1 MNVFHRV
8 AQRSMRANRM
18 RTIVTIIGVILS
30 AAMFTAVTTFAT
42 TLLTHLQ
49 RVTAYLDGA
58 YYLGVHNVDADTLAS
73 MRADSDIEAF
83 SAAEVL
89 GYAEVTVNNS
99 NKPYLYVEAIDS
111 GFSDRMPVHLV
122 EGRMPENGTE
132 LLIPDHLQAY
142 SDAGTYLVGDTL
154 TLELGDRYSGGWRL
168 WQNNG
173 FQPEG
178 DESADPGLTD
188 EPEQP
193 EQLLARETRTY
204 TIVGV
209 YQRPNFED
217 YSAPGFSALTVQEN
231 EPQTG
236 LYDVYLLL
244 RDAKQETLDRVMA
257 RYSDAAEGGISMN
270 WDYLRTQGNFRYDN
284 YSRFL
289 LMFVIIFVLLIM
301 LGSVS
306 LIYSAFS
313 ISVSERTRQFGLLAS
328 IGATRAQLRRTVYAE
343 AGTVALIGIPLG
355 LLAGCGGMWVTIR
368 LLSPRISGMIGAR
381 EVAMRF
387 AASPLSLLA
396 AALIALATVFLSA
409 QIPARRAMRISPI
422 EAIRQSRDVRAAARH
437 GGSGRLSYRLFGLP
451 GLLSSRYF
459 HRSRKKYRATIFS
472 LAMSVLLFVSASTY
486 GMYLL
491 AAALIALATVFLSA
505 QIPARRAM
513 RISPIEAIRQSR
525 DVRAA
530 ARHGGSGRLSYRLF
544 GLPGLLSSRYFHRSR
559 KKYRATIFSL
569 AMSVLLFVSAS
580 TYGMYLTESV
590 TESVNLP
597 PYDLSYSTGEGEKDV
612 AMLPALRAADGVEK
626 VWFASCDN
634 GDYVLDR
641 NEFASGYRNI
651 LEKSG
656 DGTEKARSYSAC
668 YLDDETFNAIL
679 ASIGMTRAEY
689 DAAPGA
695 IVCDH
700 TSVTYYDEN
709 NRLSYTGRVLN
720 DGVTALRTFS
730 ADSLEDGSKYV
741 YTAYEDGGY
750 VSYYYNE
757 TKQTYQPR
765 PASFGDGI
773 AIVGRTET
781 QLTNSGSDSLVLY
794 YPFSMAKGIARNTGS
809 LMLVTDDAKQAQKS
823 LEEVVNASG
832 ETYTEG
838 NLYDA
843 REEYRDAE
851 NALIVVRVF
860 AYGFITLMSL
870 ICVANVFNT
879 TTTNVLLRRRDFAML
894 RSAGMT
900 RGGLNRMICYE
911 CLLYGTRALLIGLP
925 LSVALAFLMY
935 RSASFIGASY
945 FRLDWTAVLIAS
957 VMVFLVVFLSMMY
970 AMRKI
975 KRDNPV
981 DALKNETT

>member
-122 EGRMPENGTE
+122 EGRMPENSTE

-289 LMFVIIFVLLIM
+289 LMFVVIFVLLIM

-355 LLAGCGGMWVTIR
+355 LLAGCGGMWVR
-368 LLSPRISGMIGAR
+368 
-381 EVAMRF
+381 
-387 AASPLSLLA
+387 
-396 AALIALATVFLSA
+396 
-409 QIPARRAMRISPI
+409 
-422 EAIRQSRDVRAAARH
+422 
-437 GGSGRLSYRLFGLP
+437 
-451 GLLSSRYF
+451 
-459 HRSRKKYRATIFS
+459 
-472 LAMSVLLFVSASTY
+472 
-486 GMYLL
+486 
-491 AAALIALATVFLSA
+491 
-505 QIPARRAM
+505 
-513 RISPIEAIRQSR
+513 
-525 DVRAA
+525 
-530 ARHGGSGRLSYRLF
+530 
-544 GLPGLLSSRYFHRSR
+544 
-559 KKYRATIFSL
+559 
-569 AMSVLLFVSAS
+569 
-580 TYGMYLTESV
+580 
-590 TESVNLP
+590 
-597 PYDLSYSTGEGEKDV
+597 
-612 AMLPALRAADGVEK
+612 
-626 VWFASCDN
+626 
-634 GDYVLDR
+634 
-641 NEFASGYRNI
+641 
-651 LEKSG
+651 
-656 DGTEKARSYSAC
+656 SAC
-668 YLDDETFNAIL
+668 
-679 ASIGMTRAEY
+679 
-689 DAAPGA
+689 
-695 IVCDH
+695 
-700 TSVTYYDEN
+700 
-709 NRLSYTGRVLN
+709 
-720 DGVTALRTFS
+720 
-730 ADSLEDGSKYV
+730 
-741 YTAYEDGGY
+741 
-750 VSYYYNE
+750 
-757 TKQTYQPR
+757 
-765 PASFGDGI
+765 
-773 AIVGRTET
+773 
-781 QLTNSGSDSLVLY
+781 
-794 YPFSMAKGIARNTGS
+794 
-809 LMLVTDDAKQAQKS
+809 
-823 LEEVVNASG
+823 
-832 ETYTEG
+832 
-838 NLYDA
+838 
-843 REEYRDAE
+843 
-851 NALIVVRVF
+851 
-860 AYGFITLMSL
+860 
-870 ICVANVFNT
+870 
-879 TTTNVLLRRRDFAML
+879 
-894 RSAGMT
+894 
-900 RGGLNRMICYE
+900 
-911 CLLYGTRALLIGLP
+911 
-925 LSVALAFLMY
+925 
-935 RSASFIGASY
+935 
-945 FRLDWTAVLIAS
+945 
-957 VMVFLVVFLSMMY
+957 
-970 AMRKI
+970 
-975 KRDNPV
+975 
-981 DALKNETT
+981 

>member
-1 MNVFHRV
+1 
-8 AQRSMRANRM
+8 
-18 RTIVTIIGVILS
+18 
-30 AAMFTAVTTFAT
+30 
-42 TLLTHLQ
+42 
-49 RVTAYLDGA
+49 
-58 YYLGVHNVDADTLAS
+58 
-73 MRADSDIEAF
+73 
-83 SAAEVL
+83 
-89 GYAEVTVNNS
+89 
-99 NKPYLYVEAIDS
+99 
-111 GFSDRMPVHLV
+111 
-122 EGRMPENGTE
+122 
-132 LLIPDHLQAY
+132 
-142 SDAGTYLVGDTL
+142 
-154 TLELGDRYSGGWRL
+154 
-168 WQNNG
+168 
-173 FQPEG
+173 
-178 DESADPGLTD
+178 
-188 EPEQP
+188 
-193 EQLLARETRTY
+193 
-204 TIVGV
+204 
-209 YQRPNFED
+209 
-217 YSAPGFSALTVQEN
+217 
-231 EPQTG
+231 
-236 LYDVYLLL
+236 
-244 RDAKQETLDRVMA
+244 
-257 RYSDAAEGGISMN
+257 
-270 WDYLRTQGNFRYDN
+270 
-284 YSRFL
+284 
-289 LMFVIIFVLLIM
+289 
-301 LGSVS
+301 
-306 LIYSAFS
+306 
-313 ISVSERTRQFGLLAS
+313 
-328 IGATRAQLRRTVYAE
+328 
-343 AGTVALIGIPLG
+343 
-355 LLAGCGGMWVTIR
+355 
-368 LLSPRISGMIGAR
+368 
-381 EVAMRF
+381 
-387 AASPLSLLA
+387 
-396 AALIALATVFLSA
+396 
-409 QIPARRAMRISPI
+409 
-422 EAIRQSRDVRAAARH
+422 
-437 GGSGRLSYRLFGLP
+437 
-451 GLLSSRYF
+451 
-459 HRSRKKYRATIFS
+459 
-472 LAMSVLLFVSASTY
+472 
-486 GMYLL
+486 
-491 AAALIALATVFLSA
+491 
-505 QIPARRAM
+505 
-513 RISPIEAIRQSR
+513 
-525 DVRAA
+525 
-530 ARHGGSGRLSYRLF
+530 
-544 GLPGLLSSRYFHRSR
+544 
-559 KKYRATIFSL
+559 
-569 AMSVLLFVSAS
+569 
-580 TYGMYLTESV
+580 
-590 TESVNLP
+590 
-597 PYDLSYSTGEGEKDV
+597 
-612 AMLPALRAADGVEK
+612 
-626 VWFASCDN
+626 
-634 GDYVLDR
+634 
-641 NEFASGYRNI
+641 
-651 LEKSG
+651 
-656 DGTEKARSYSAC
+656 
-668 YLDDETFNAIL
+668 
-679 ASIGMTRAEY
+679 MTRAEY

-843 REEYRDAE
+843 REECRDAE

-935 RSASFIGASY
+935 RSVSFIGASY

>member
-30 AAMFTAVTTFAT
+30 AAMFTAVMTFAT
-42 TLLTHLQ
+42 TLMTHLQ
-49 RVTAYLDGA
+49 RVTAYTDGA
-58 YYLGVHNVDADTLAS
+58 YYLGVHDVDAGTLAS
-73 MRADSDIEAF
+73 MRSDSDIKAL

-89 GYAEVTVNNS
+89 GYAEVTVNNAY
-99 NKPYLYVEAIDS
+99 KPYLYVEAIDS

-142 SDAGTYLVGDTL
+142 SDPGTYHVGDML

-168 WQNNG
+168 WQNNS
-173 FQPEG
+173 FLPEG
-178 DESADPGLTD
+178 DEPADIDLTD

-204 TIVGV
+204 TIVGI
-209 YQRPNFED
+209 YRRPNFED

-257 RYSDAAEGGISMN
+257 RYSDAAEGGISTN

-284 YSRFL
+284 YSSFV
-289 LMFVIIFVLLIM
+289 LMFVLIFVLLIM

-368 LLSPRISGMIGAR
+368 LLSTRISSMIGTG
-381 EVAMRF
+381 EVPMRF

-409 QIPARRAMRISPI
+409 RIPARRAMRISPI
-422 EAIRQSRDVRAAARH
+422 EAIRQSRDVRAAANR
-437 GGSGRLSYRLFGLP
+437 GGSGRLSC
-451 GLLSSRYF
+451 
-459 HRSRKKYRATIFS
+459 
-472 LAMSVLLFVSASTY
+472 
-486 GMYLL
+486 
-491 AAALIALATVFLSA
+491 
-505 QIPARRAM
+505 
-513 RISPIEAIRQSR
+513 
-525 DVRAA
+525 
-530 ARHGGSGRLSYRLF
+530 RLF

-580 TYGMYLTESV
+580 TYGMYLTDSL
-590 TESVNLP
+590 TESVGLP
-597 PYDLSYSTGEGEKDV
+597 PYDLAYSTGEGEKDV
-612 AMLPALRAADGVEK
+612 ALLPALRTADGVER
-626 VWFASCDN
+626 VWFAAYDN
-634 GDYVLDR
+634 GDYVLDGS
-641 NEFASGYRNI
+641 EFASGYRNI

-656 DGTEKARSYSAC
+656 ARTEDVRSYSAC
-668 YLDDETFNAIL
+668 YLDDETFNSIL
-679 ASIGMTRAEY
+679 ASVGMTRAEY

-700 TSVTYYDEN
+700 ASVTYYDED

-720 DGVTALRTFS
+720 DGVTALRTFN
-730 ADSLEDGSKYV
+730 ADSLEDGSKYT
-741 YTAYEDGGY
+741 YTDYEDGGY

-757 TKQTYQPR
+757 TKQTYETR
-765 PASFGDGI
+765 PATFGEGI
-773 AIVGRTET
+773 TIVGRTET
-781 QLTNSGSDSLVLY
+781 ELTRSGYDTLVLY
-794 YPFSMAKGIARNTGS
+794 YPFSMAGDTARNTGS
-809 LMLVTDDAKQAQKS
+809 LMLVTDDAEQAQKS
-823 LEEVVNASG
+823 LEEAVNASG
-832 ETYTEG
+832 ETYSEG
-838 NLYDA
+838 SLYDA
-843 REEYRDAE
+843 MESYRDAE
-851 NALIVVRVF
+851 NSLIVVRVF

-870 ICVANVFNT
+870 ICIANVFNT

-925 LSVALAFLMY
+925 LSAVLAYLMY
-935 RSASFIGASY
+935 HAATSIGASY
-945 FRLDWTAVLIAS
+945 FRLDWTAVLIAA

>member
-122 EGRMPENGTE
+122 EGRMPENSTE

-289 LMFVIIFVLLIM
+289 LMFVVIFVLLIM

-306 LIYSAFS
+306 LINSAFS

-368 LLSPRISGMIGAR
+368 LLSPRISGMIGAH

-422 EAIRQSRDVRAAARH
+422 EAIRQSRDVRAAA
-437 GGSGRLSYRLFGLP
+437 
-451 GLLSSRYF
+451 
-459 HRSRKKYRATIFS
+459 K
-472 LAMSVLLFVSASTY
+472 
-486 GMYLL
+486 
-491 AAALIALATVFLSA
+491 
-505 QIPARRAM
+505 
-513 RISPIEAIRQSR
+513 
-525 DVRAA
+525 
-530 ARHGGSGRLSYRLF
+530 HGGSGRLSYRLF

-626 VWFASCDN
+626 VWFASYDN

-656 DGTEKARSYSAC
+656 AGTEKARSYSAC

>member
-1 MNVFHRV
+1 
-8 AQRSMRANRM
+8 
-18 RTIVTIIGVILS
+18 
-30 AAMFTAVTTFAT
+30 
-42 TLLTHLQ
+42 
-49 RVTAYLDGA
+49 
-58 YYLGVHNVDADTLAS
+58 
-73 MRADSDIEAF
+73 
-83 SAAEVL
+83 
-89 GYAEVTVNNS
+89 
-99 NKPYLYVEAIDS
+99 
-111 GFSDRMPVHLV
+111 
-122 EGRMPENGTE
+122 
-132 LLIPDHLQAY
+132 
-142 SDAGTYLVGDTL
+142 
-154 TLELGDRYSGGWRL
+154 
-168 WQNNG
+168 
-173 FQPEG
+173 
-178 DESADPGLTD
+178 
-188 EPEQP
+188 
-193 EQLLARETRTY
+193 
-204 TIVGV
+204 
-209 YQRPNFED
+209 
-217 YSAPGFSALTVQEN
+217 
-231 EPQTG
+231 
-236 LYDVYLLL
+236 
-244 RDAKQETLDRVMA
+244 
-257 RYSDAAEGGISMN
+257 
-270 WDYLRTQGNFRYDN
+270 
-284 YSRFL
+284 
-289 LMFVIIFVLLIM
+289 
-301 LGSVS
+301 
-306 LIYSAFS
+306 
-313 ISVSERTRQFGLLAS
+313 
-328 IGATRAQLRRTVYAE
+328 
-343 AGTVALIGIPLG
+343 
-355 LLAGCGGMWVTIR
+355 
-368 LLSPRISGMIGAR
+368 
-381 EVAMRF
+381 
-387 AASPLSLLA
+387 
-396 AALIALATVFLSA
+396 
-409 QIPARRAMRISPI
+409 
-422 EAIRQSRDVRAAARH
+422 
-437 GGSGRLSYRLFGLP
+437 
-451 GLLSSRYF
+451 
-459 HRSRKKYRATIFS
+459 
-472 LAMSVLLFVSASTY
+472 
-486 GMYLL
+486 
-491 AAALIALATVFLSA
+491 
-505 QIPARRAM
+505 
-513 RISPIEAIRQSR
+513 
-525 DVRAA
+525 
-530 ARHGGSGRLSYRLF
+530 
-544 GLPGLLSSRYFHRSR
+544 
-559 KKYRATIFSL
+559 
-569 AMSVLLFVSAS
+569 MSVLLFVSAS

-656 DGTEKARSYSAC
+656 AGTEKARSYSAC
-668 YLDDETFNAIL
+668 YL
-679 ASIGMTRAEY
+679 
-689 DAAPGA
+689 
-695 IVCDH
+695 
-700 TSVTYYDEN
+700 
-709 NRLSYTGRVLN
+709 

>member
-1 MNVFHRV
+1 
-8 AQRSMRANRM
+8 
-18 RTIVTIIGVILS
+18 
-30 AAMFTAVTTFAT
+30 
-42 TLLTHLQ
+42 
-49 RVTAYLDGA
+49 
-58 YYLGVHNVDADTLAS
+58 
-73 MRADSDIEAF
+73 
-83 SAAEVL
+83 
-89 GYAEVTVNNS
+89 
-99 NKPYLYVEAIDS
+99 
-111 GFSDRMPVHLV
+111 
-122 EGRMPENGTE
+122 
-132 LLIPDHLQAY
+132 
-142 SDAGTYLVGDTL
+142 
-154 TLELGDRYSGGWRL
+154 
-168 WQNNG
+168 
-173 FQPEG
+173 
-178 DESADPGLTD
+178 
-188 EPEQP
+188 
-193 EQLLARETRTY
+193 
-204 TIVGV
+204 
-209 YQRPNFED
+209 
-217 YSAPGFSALTVQEN
+217 
-231 EPQTG
+231 
-236 LYDVYLLL
+236 
-244 RDAKQETLDRVMA
+244 
-257 RYSDAAEGGISMN
+257 
-270 WDYLRTQGNFRYDN
+270 
-284 YSRFL
+284 
-289 LMFVIIFVLLIM
+289 
-301 LGSVS
+301 
-306 LIYSAFS
+306 
-313 ISVSERTRQFGLLAS
+313 
-328 IGATRAQLRRTVYAE
+328 
-343 AGTVALIGIPLG
+343 
-355 LLAGCGGMWVTIR
+355 
-368 LLSPRISGMIGAR
+368 
-381 EVAMRF
+381 
-387 AASPLSLLA
+387 
-396 AALIALATVFLSA
+396 
-409 QIPARRAMRISPI
+409 
-422 EAIRQSRDVRAAARH
+422 
-437 GGSGRLSYRLFGLP
+437 
-451 GLLSSRYF
+451 
-459 HRSRKKYRATIFS
+459 
-472 LAMSVLLFVSASTY
+472 
-486 GMYLL
+486 
-491 AAALIALATVFLSA
+491 
-505 QIPARRAM
+505 
-513 RISPIEAIRQSR
+513 
-525 DVRAA
+525 
-530 ARHGGSGRLSYRLF
+530 
-544 GLPGLLSSRYFHRSR
+544 
-559 KKYRATIFSL
+559 
-569 AMSVLLFVSAS
+569 MSVLLFVSAS

-656 DGTEKARSYSAC
+656 AGTEKARSYSAC

-700 TSVTYYDEN
+700 TSVNYYDEN

>member
-173 FQPEG
+173 FQPE
-178 DESADPGLTD
+178 DEAPANPGLTD
-188 EPEQP
+188 EPEQPEQP

-422 EAIRQSRDVRAAARH
+422 EAIRQSRDVRAAAKH

-451 GLLSSRYF
+451 GLAL
-459 HRSRKKYRATIFS
+459 
-472 LAMSVLLFVSASTY
+472 
-486 GMYLL
+486 LL
-491 AAALIALATVFLSA
+491 AIRLI
-505 QIPARRAM
+505 
-513 RISPIEAIRQSR
+513 
-525 DVRAA
+525 
-530 ARHGGSGRLSYRLF
+530 
-544 GLPGLLSSRYFHRSR
+544 LL
-559 KKYRATIFSL
+559 L
-569 AMSVLLFVSAS
+569 
-580 TYGMYLTESV
+580 
-590 TESVNLP
+590 
-597 PYDLSYSTGEGEKDV
+597 
-612 AMLPALRAADGVEK
+612 
-626 VWFASCDN
+626 
-634 GDYVLDR
+634 
-641 NEFASGYRNI
+641 
-651 LEKSG
+651 
-656 DGTEKARSYSAC
+656 
-668 YLDDETFNAIL
+668 
-679 ASIGMTRAEY
+679 
-689 DAAPGA
+689 
-695 IVCDH
+695 
-700 TSVTYYDEN
+700 
-709 NRLSYTGRVLN
+709 
-720 DGVTALRTFS
+720 
-730 ADSLEDGSKYV
+730 
-741 YTAYEDGGY
+741 
-750 VSYYYNE
+750 
-757 TKQTYQPR
+757 
-765 PASFGDGI
+765 
-773 AIVGRTET
+773 
-781 QLTNSGSDSLVLY
+781 
-794 YPFSMAKGIARNTGS
+794 
-809 LMLVTDDAKQAQKS
+809 
-823 LEEVVNASG
+823 
-832 ETYTEG
+832 
-838 NLYDA
+838 
-843 REEYRDAE
+843 
-851 NALIVVRVF
+851 
-860 AYGFITLMSL
+860 
-870 ICVANVFNT
+870 
-879 TTTNVLLRRRDFAML
+879 
-894 RSAGMT
+894 
-900 RGGLNRMICYE
+900 
-911 CLLYGTRALLIGLP
+911 
-925 LSVALAFLMY
+925 
-935 RSASFIGASY
+935 
-945 FRLDWTAVLIAS
+945 
-957 VMVFLVVFLSMMY
+957 
-970 AMRKI
+970 
-975 KRDNPV
+975 
-981 DALKNETT
+981 